1 MARILYDLAAADAAW
16 RFGQHC
22 WRALQGMANERETGK
37 SGQGVDPKA
46 QKVLFGNT
54 PSGKR

>member
-1 MARILYDLAAADAAW
+1 MARILYDLAAADPAW
-16 RFGQHC
+16 RFGQLC
-22 WRALQGMANERETGK
+22 WRETGK

>member
-1 MARILYDLAAADAAW
+1 MARILYDLAVAEPAW

-22 WRALQGMANERETGK
+22 WRETGK
-37 SGQGVDPKA
+37 SVPAVDPKA
-46 QKVLFGNT
+46 QKILFGNT